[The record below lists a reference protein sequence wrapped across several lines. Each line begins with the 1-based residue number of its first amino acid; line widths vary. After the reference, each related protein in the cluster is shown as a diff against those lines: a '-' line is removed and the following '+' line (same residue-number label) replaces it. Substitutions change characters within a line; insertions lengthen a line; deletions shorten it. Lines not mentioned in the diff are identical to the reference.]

1 MNTRRRAIAGPVLVG
16 QVPERQHR
24 TVTAQEITAR
34 IDQSRLKYLGLSRRL
49 FAFAANTVAKSGMK
63 MVF

>member
-1 MNTRRRAIAGPVLVG
+1 MDIRRRAIAGLVLVG

-34 IDQSRLKYLGLSRRL
+34 IDHSRLKYLGLSRRL
-49 FAFAANTVAKSGMK
+49 IAFVANTVEKNGME